1 MSKQVFV
8 HSSYTFVSD
17 QRISEVILVF
27 ILLYHLTCSKEAQRC
42 YCGASNCRGTI
53 GGTKATPLKG
63 QQEAQ
68 EETPEKKE
76 KERKKK
82 RKDIFDDAYVSSLLP
97 EKK

>member
-1 MSKQVFV
+1 MMSKQVFV
-8 HSSYTFVSD
+8 CISSTFVVEL
-17 QRISEVILVF
+17 RVSEVILVF

-63 QQEAQ
+63 QQETQ

-82 RKDIFDDAYVSSLLP
+82 RKDIFDDAYVSFCLFS
-97 EKK
+97 